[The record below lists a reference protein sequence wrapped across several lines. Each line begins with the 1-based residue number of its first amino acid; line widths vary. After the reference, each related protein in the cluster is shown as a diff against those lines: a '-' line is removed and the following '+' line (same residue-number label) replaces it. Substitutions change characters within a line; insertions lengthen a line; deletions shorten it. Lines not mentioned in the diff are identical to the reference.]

1 MLEVVDRFFKG
12 FDEETILEKD
22 FTQRVEYFENAIFG
36 LSDNQVLDSDLPSG
50 GTSKFIWNS
59 EQPRQ

>member
-36 LSDNQVLDSDLPSG
+36 LSDN
-50 GTSKFIWNS
+50 
-59 EQPRQ
+59 